1 MHVYDS
7 DEYYNFEFWLVN
19 IFWTHFFDKF
29 VHFHELGRADG
40 GQIGFFP
47 TEPVFFSIFLP
58 KSNTICPFWWNETF
72 RSTAHSIMVSQNYS
86 SSTILAFDWT
96 LQIRCNCILKNDPW
110 PHRWKITFTREIS
123 QNRPEKNLERP
134 KMIINWNCKNI

>member
-47 TEPVFFSIFLP
+47 TEPVFSLFL
-58 KSNTICPFWWNETF
+58 
-72 RSTAHSIMVSQNYS
+72 SQNQ
-86 SSTILAFDWT
+86 ILFVHSGGTKLFARPPTQLLYLRITHQVQFSHLIGHFKLGAIAFWKMT
-96 LQIRCNCILKNDPW
+96 LDPTDEKSLFYQ
-110 PHRWKITFTREIS
+110 RNKS
-123 QNRPEKNLERP
+123 NRPEKNLERP